1 MAADFAAGG
10 MPVATATSK
19 AFKLLRFKLGEK
31 AQQQIAA
38 LLSDTNPAAI
48 RELAAELRAQAEK
61 RGLRVR
67 KVNTVTN
74 AVGKSA
80 VALQPAQ

>member
-19 AFKLLRFKLGEK
+19 AFKFLRFKLGEK

-38 LLSDTNPAAI
+38 LLSNTDPAAI
-48 RELAAELRAQAEK
+48 RELAAELRTQAEK

-67 KVNTVTN
+67 KVNTLTN
-74 AVGKSA
+74 AVGKG
-80 VALQPAQ
+80 ALVTQAQ